1 MVRNR
6 KDNRSDD
13 NLKDFDFG
21 NIEIPEFDP
30 AIFDLSDD
38 GETLQEESRYT
49 KPKVYQVKQD
59 FVCYD
64 NADKLARELTVNKGE
79 RADVFISG
87 NFIFGDFIEAYI
99 VQRNAKVK
107 RMTITTLSLSQEN
120 VDSLHNLLIKNYVDE
135 LNLIVS
141 VYFFGHERHS
151 LIPYIYKKLDID
163 NKFQFAVAA
172 IHTKTAQFE
181 TLGGRKIVIH
191 GSANLRS
198 SANIEQFTIE
208 ENEGLYTFYDSQF
221 DKIIERYATI
231 NKKEPIRDSELWD
244 IFTRKTFND

>member
-1 MVRNR
+1 MAR
-6 KDNRSDD
+6 KSNDNADL
-13 NLKDFDFG
+13 NDFDFG
-21 NIEIPEFDP
+21 GVEIPEFDP
-30 AIFDLSDD
+30 AIFDLADEKD
-38 GETLQEESRYT
+38 EQPQEENRYT
-49 KPKVYQVKQD
+49 KPKIYPVKQG

-87 NFIFGDFIEAYI
+87 NFIFGDFLEAYI
-99 VQRNAKVK
+99 VQRNAKCRK
-107 RMTITTLSLSQEN
+107 MTVTTLSLSQEN
-120 VDSLHNLLIKNYVDE
+120 VDSLHNLLVGGFVDE

-181 TLGGRKIVIH
+181 TLGGRKIIIH

-198 SANIEQFTIE
+198 SANI
-208 ENEGLYTFYDSQF
+208 
-221 DKIIERYATI
+221 
-231 NKKEPIRDSELWD
+231 
-244 IFTRKTFND
+244 

>member
-1 MVRNR
+1 MVRNK

-13 NLKDFDFG
+13 LKDFDFG

-30 AIFDLSDD
+30 AIFDFADE
-38 GETLQEESRYT
+38 ETPQEENRYT
-49 KPKVYQVKQD
+49 KPKIYPVKQD

-79 RADVFISG
+79 RADVFVSG

-99 VQRNAKVK
+99 VQRNAKCLK
-107 RMTITTLSLSQEN
+107 MTLTTLSLSQEN
-120 VDSLHNLLIKNYVDE
+120 VDSLHNLIAGGFVDE

-141 VYFFGHERHS
+141 AYFFAHERHS

-181 TLGGRKIVIH
+181 TIGGRKIIIH

-208 ENEGLYTFYDSQF
+208 ENEELYTFYDSQLG
-221 DKIIERYATI
+221 KIIERYATI
-231 NKKEPIRDSELWD
+231 NKKRPIRDNELWD
-244 IFTRKTFND
+244 IFTRKKFND

>member
-1 MVRNR
+1 MRR
-6 KDNRSDD
+6 KKKIEKFSQN
-13 NLKDFDFG
+13 DFDFG

-30 AIFDLSDD
+30 AIFDLADED
-38 GETLQEESRYT
+38 TPQEESRYT
-49 KPKVYQVKQD
+49 KPKIYPVKQD

-87 NFIFGDFIEAYI
+87 NFIFGDFLEAYI
-99 VQRNAKVK
+99 VQRNAKCRK
-107 RMTITTLSLSQEN
+107 MTVTTLSLSQEN
-120 VDSLHNLLIKNYVDE
+120 VDSLHNLLAGGFVDE

-181 TLGGRKIVIH
+181 TLGGRKIIIH

-208 ENEGLYTFYDSQF
+208 ENEELYTFY
-221 DKIIERYATI
+221 KGNIPGI
-231 NKKEPIRDSELWD
+231 NKEFSNVITDNNTDTTAK
-244 IFTRKTFND
+244 

>member
-1 MVRNR
+1 MAQKG
-6 KDNRSDD
+6 KDNEFT
-13 NLKDFDFG
+13 KDLDFG
-21 NIEIPEFDP
+21 NIELPEFDP
-30 AIFDLSDD
+30 AIFDLAD
-38 GETLQEESRYT
+38 ENEQPEENRYT
-49 KPKVYQVKQD
+49 KPKIYPVKPN
-59 FVCYD
+59 FICYD

-87 NFIFGDFIEAYI
+87 NFIFGDFLESYI
-99 VQRNAKVK
+99 VQRNAKCRK
-107 RMTITTLSLSQEN
+107 MTVTTLSLSQEN
-120 VDSLHNLLIKNYVDE
+120 VDSLHNLLAGGFVDE

-181 TLGGRKIVIH
+181 TLGGRKIIIH

-208 ENEGLYTFYDSQF
+208 ENEELYTFYDEQF
-221 DKIIERYATI
+221 GKIIERYTTI
-231 NKKEPIRDSELWD
+231 NKKKPIRDNELWD
-244 IFTRKTFND
+244 VFTRKKFND

>member
-1 MVRNR
+1 MAKKGKENNV
-6 KDNRSDD
+6 
-13 NLKDFDFG
+13 LDFDFG
-21 NIEIPEFDP
+21 NIELPEFDP
-30 AIFDLSDD
+30 AIFDLAD
-38 GETLQEESRYT
+38 EEAPREESRYT
-49 KPKVYQVKQD
+49 KPKIYLAKPN

-64 NADKLARELTVNKGE
+64 NADKLARELTVNKRE

-87 NFIFGDFIEAYI
+87 NFIFGDFLEAYI

-107 RMTITTLSLSQEN
+107 RMTVTTLSLSQEN
-120 VDSLHNLLIKNYVDE
+120 VDSLHNLLSGGFVDE
-135 LNLIVS
+135 LNLIIS

-151 LIPYIYKKLDID
+151 LIPYIYKKLDVD

-181 TLGGRKIVIH
+181 TLGGRKIIIH

-208 ENEGLYTFYDSQF
+208 ENEELYTFYDEQF
-221 DKIIERYATI
+221 GKIVERYATI
-231 NKKEPIRDSELWD
+231 NKKKPIRDNELWD
-244 IFTRKTFND
+244 VFTKKKFND